1 MLLKIIKDFWYK
13 KTCTSGILLRI
24 IQDFLLNRYERVV
37 CNGQS
42 YRSAAV
48 NIGVAQG
55 SVLGLLLFL
64 VYIYD
69 LSINLPSS
77 PQPFA
82 DGTSMFSVFHYL
94 NTSANELNNGF
105 LKIRNWDYQWKRI
118 FNLDPSKQAQKLI
131 LQN

>member
-24 IQDFLLNRYERVV
+24 IQDFLLNRYERAVF
-37 CNGQS
+37 NGQS
-42 YRSAAV
+42 YGLAAM

-69 LSINLPSS
+69 LSINLSSS
-77 PQPFA
+77 PQLFT
-82 DGTSMFSVFHYL
+82 DTTSMFSVFHYI
-94 NTSANELNNGF
+94 NT
-105 LKIRNWDYQWKRI
+105 
-118 FNLDPSKQAQKLI
+118 
-131 LQN
+131 

>member
-1 MLLKIIKDFWYK
+1 M
-13 KTCTSGILLRI
+13 
-24 IQDFLLNRYERVV
+24 
-37 CNGQS
+37 
-42 YRSAAV
+42 

-69 LSINLPSS
+69 LSINLSSS
-77 PQPFA
+77 PQLFT
-82 DGTSMFSVFHYL
+82 DTTSMFSVFHYI

-131 LQN
+131 LQNQKGKPSSANLQ

>member
-1 MLLKIIKDFWYK
+1 M
-13 KTCTSGILLRI
+13 
-24 IQDFLLNRYERVV
+24 
-37 CNGQS
+37 
-42 YRSAAV
+42 

-69 LSINLPSS
+69 LSINLSSS
-77 PQPFA
+77 PQLFT
-82 DGTSMFSVFHYL
+82 DTTSMFSVFYYI